1 MPSTDRNSMVLA
13 VVAVVALASLAYS
26 VLVAQTV
33 LLWLVIAVQLF
44 VVYLF
49 WRLVVAVERIAD
61 AQDRR

>member
-1 MPSTDRNSMVLA
+1 MVLA

-33 LLWLVIAVQLF
+33 LLWLVIAGQLF

-61 AQDRR
+61 TQDRR